1 MSKLY
6 QVLANY
12 AKEADILLEQP
23 PAPPPAPMDP
33 MAAPPPG
40 VDPMAPAVPAGE
52 PPAAEGEE
60 KKTET
65 LTDQGYVL
73 AVMDMLEL
81 LSINPEDLEEGDLDI
96 FSDKVNPKNASKL
109 HDKLRELIDRYGSPS
124 A

>member
-1 MSKLY
+1 MSKLD
-6 QVLANY
+6 QVLTNY

-23 PAPPPAPMDP
+23 PPPPPPVDP

-60 KKTET
+60 QKTKT
-65 LTDQGYVL
+65 LTDQGYVT

-81 LSINPEDLEEGDLDI
+81 LSINPEDLEENDLDI
-96 FSDKVNPKNASKL
+96 FSDKVNPKNALKL
-109 HDKLRELIDRYGSPS
+109 HDKLRDLIDRYGSPS